1 MSPSAHE
8 VAGAMANGTQALS
21 GQADPGMRTRV
32 LEAAVLEATA
42 GATLPATHDGIPN
55 NPTFPMVSSM
65 RHEGSGLDS
74 YGATQHAPSAAT
86 GQIDARDLT
95 GVSVSQSMLHMASPG
110 IPQLALAVPQ
120 EGQLH
125 AAATPDDF
133 FMHLE
138 NADGVEE
145 RSAGSPGTT
154 QPPALRWMTR
164 LTEFLR
170 TTATRGVNGV
180 DRVFGE
186 LGFAT
191 PTIPTGR
198 TQPTSTS
205 ITRLRQQVALGGV
218 GTQRALEVSPPEELP
233 HDLGVPP
240 SWSRTQTSIRPLFQR
255 EDVARLQQVQDRSSF
270 LLGSPAQG
278 QQGQNQ
284 NSEGASTDSSAAR
297 AEMHRRLEDYH
308 VRQRE
313 EMVRLQQEIFN
324 LRAEK
329 AALEEGKRL
338 GFVGEPVRNQGEVA
352 ALPGAPGQL
361 QGNDPPARLQALAAL
376 PGAPGQSQGNDPQ
389 ALLQPPAALPGALV
403 FHKVTTHKHS
413 FSHPPHYLEP
423 LVFHKVMTHRHGFR
437 HLLHYPEPLV
447 SYKVTTHR
455 HCFRHLLHYLE
466 PLVFHKIMTH
476 RHSFSHLPRY
486 SEPLVFHMVTTHRYN
501 SGH

>member
-1 MSPSAHE
+1 MSHLPGPWPALMQEQVMSPSAQE
-8 VAGAMANGTQALS
+8 VAGAMANGTQALT

-32 LEAAVLEATA
+32 TEAAGLETTA
-42 GATLPATHDGIPN
+42 GATLSATHDGIPN
-55 NPTFPMVSSM
+55 NPTFPMASSM

-74 YGATQHAPSAAT
+74 YGATQHAPSAAA

-95 GVSVSQSMLHMASPG
+95 GVSVPQSILHMASPG
-110 IPQLALAVPQ
+110 MPQLALAVPQ

-145 RSAGSPGTT
+145 HSAGSPGTT

-205 ITRLRQQVALGGV
+205 ITRLRQQVVLGGV
-218 GTQRALEVSPPEELP
+218 GTQRALDVSPPDELP
-233 HDLGVPP
+233 QNTNFNSTVV
-240 SWSRTQTSIRPLFQR
+240 STSF
-255 EDVARLQQVQDRSSF
+255 QQVQDRSSF

-284 NSEGASTDSSAAR
+284 NSEGASTESSAAR
-297 AEMHRRLEDYH
+297 AEMHRRLEDAKGM
-308 VRQRE
+308 RW
-313 EMVRLQQEIFN
+313 
-324 LRAEK
+324 
-329 AALEEGKRL
+329 
-338 GFVGEPVRNQGEVA
+338 
-352 ALPGAPGQL
+352 
-361 QGNDPPARLQALAAL
+361 
-376 PGAPGQSQGNDPQ
+376 
-389 ALLQPPAALPGALV
+389 
-403 FHKVTTHKHS
+403 
-413 FSHPPHYLEP
+413 
-423 LVFHKVMTHRHGFR
+423 
-437 HLLHYPEPLV
+437 
-447 SYKVTTHR
+447 
-455 HCFRHLLHYLE
+455 
-466 PLVFHKIMTH
+466 
-476 RHSFSHLPRY
+476 
-486 SEPLVFHMVTTHRYN
+486 
-501 SGH
+501 